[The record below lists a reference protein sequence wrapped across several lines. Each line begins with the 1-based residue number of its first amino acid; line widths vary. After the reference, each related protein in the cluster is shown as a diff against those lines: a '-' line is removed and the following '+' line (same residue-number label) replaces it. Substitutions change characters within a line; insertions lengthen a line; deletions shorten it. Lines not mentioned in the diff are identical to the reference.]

1 MKRLRSEHS
10 RGFITMIVM
19 IILIVAAVIFL
30 AYLRVAKAQK

>member
-1 MKRLRSEHS
+1 MKRLRSESS

-19 IILIVAAVIFL
+19 IVLIVATVIFL